1 MRISDWSSDVCS
13 SDLLVALVALCAVY
27 TSTAWGVS
35 PLSPK
40 YDDGHWLLEPHAD
53 QQLLELAISLPDSD
67 DAVSSYTWLVP
78 QLTHRERIYTFPN
91 PWLADTW
98 GVHDENRH
106 EPELVDWLLVTPS
119 TPSERAAAALRVAP
133 AEPASRLDP

>member
-91 PWLADTW
+91 PLLADNVAVQDRRSV
-98 GVHDENRH
+98 GQGKSVYVS
-106 EPELVDWLLVTPS
+106 VDVCGS
-119 TPSERAAAALRVAP
+119 
-133 AEPASRLDP
+133 